1 MTDRIHSLTVVLE
14 KDMRED
20 ECEKLIC
27 AIMMLRNVLDVHTFV
42 VDANSYMAETRA
54 KSEIVQKLFKIIY
67 PTSGTAELK
76 E

>member
-27 AIMMLRNVLDVHTFV
+27 AIMMLRGVLDVTTHI

-54 KSEIVQKLFKIIY
+54 KSELNMKLFKVIY
-67 PTSGTAELK
+67 PVSRTAK
-76 E
+76 FK